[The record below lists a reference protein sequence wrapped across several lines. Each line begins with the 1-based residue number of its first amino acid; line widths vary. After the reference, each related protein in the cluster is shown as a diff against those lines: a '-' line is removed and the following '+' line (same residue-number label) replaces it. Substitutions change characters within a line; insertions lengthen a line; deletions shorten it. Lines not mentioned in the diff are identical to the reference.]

1 MDLMDLALRKHVPSC
16 LWIHQRQLEDQYM
29 KQMLGLYRGCFYR
42 VHRALQGLFAQHGQL
57 EAISTELCDTATK
70 IVILKKG

>member
-16 LWIHQRQLEDQYM
+16 LWVHQRQLEEYV
-29 KQMLGLYRGCFYR
+29 KHMLGLYRGCFYS
-42 VHRALQGLFAQHGQL
+42 VHRALQGLFAQYGQL
-57 EAISTELCDTATK
+57 EAISTELRDTATK